1 MNKIQ
6 SILNQ
11 SVNGSFAA
19 VLVGVAGI
27 GIPVYL
33 LLDEDWSKLEFNIY
47 SILLPVL
54 YLAAVGSLMFFV
66 AGVNGPNLTSAETD
80 EKIAS
85 NWKRFQILLS
95 PVFRVVAVL
104 WIAWVLYLLWNLR
117 HHF

>member
-11 SVNGSFAA
+11 SVNGRFAA

-33 LLDEDWSKLEFNIY
+33 LLDDDWSKYEFNIY
-47 SILLPVL
+47 SFLLPVL
-54 YLAAVGSLMFFV
+54 YLVAVGSLMFFV
-66 AGVNGPNLTSAETD
+66 AGVNGPNITSAETD
-80 EKIAS
+80 EKNTS
-85 NWKRFQILLS
+85 NWKRFQILIS

-104 WIAWVLYLLWNLR
+104 WVVWVLYLLWNM
-117 HHF
+117 